1 MTPYVSVINQF
12 AKPRPVGLHGAIA
25 LTRSEGETYTLENGV
40 VLPDQVKFKQLKTAL
55 ASIPPAWPNSSYG
68 GYDFITDGESSNASE
83 IAVYGKKS
91 GGSLAGY
98 FVPPAGSVVEV
109 LVKAIARIN

>member
-1 MTPYVSVINQF
+1 MADTTSF
-12 AKPRPVGLHGAIA
+12 
-25 LTRSEGETYTLENGV
+25 
-40 VLPDQVKFKQLKTAL
+40 
-55 ASIPPAWPNSSYG
+55 
-68 GYDFITDGESSNASE
+68 TDGESSNASE

>member
-1 MTPYVSVINQF
+1 MADTTSLPMANHRTP
-12 AKPRPVGLHGAIA
+12 AR
-25 LTRSEGETYTLENGV
+25 
-40 VLPDQVKFKQLKTAL
+40 
-55 ASIPPAWPNSSYG
+55 
-68 GYDFITDGESSNASE
+68 